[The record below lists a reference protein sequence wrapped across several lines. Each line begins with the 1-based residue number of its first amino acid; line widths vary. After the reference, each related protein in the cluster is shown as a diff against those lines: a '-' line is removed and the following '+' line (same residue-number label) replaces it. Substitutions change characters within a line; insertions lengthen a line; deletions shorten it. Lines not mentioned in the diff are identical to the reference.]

1 MRRFIIIPIPNKC
14 IIYTVIGD
22 LSKSPWDK
30 PLVMIRGNKTPSPLV
45 GRLVHGHICNTIV
58 SIISHLTVPNVS
70 VPSQYRSDA
79 LPISPKIKHLEVSL
93 TDVHSQYRKAFLGQL
108 LFYSKH

>member
-45 GRLVHGHICNTIV
+45 GRLAHGHICNTIV
-58 SIISHLTVPNVS
+58 SII
-70 VPSQYRSDA
+70 
-79 LPISPKIKHLEVSL
+79 K
-93 TDVHSQYRKAFLGQL
+93 DVHIDGHSRKKKKEAL
-108 LFYSKH
+108 